1 MKMFE
6 KTDDKGM
13 VLYISKL
20 DYIKEEM
27 NDFMLALYSEKR
39 ENEGRKKPLPIEW
52 NTRIYNRLE
61 TVLLKA
67 EKPIPNGEALDITAE
82 QFYQYYNEYCDLCC
96 WIEDCL
102 SISYYK
108 NKPEFCAYCAI
119 TGEAFET
126 IRMNGDYH
134 QVEALNDIDTR
145 IANSIVMAAENAEVK
160 AKPAEFRLTSKNPLG
175 HRIQT
180 TTSKE
185 PVIAIPITENSF
197 APLSEIMP
205 AKFPSTPKQK
215 QLKGD
220 EE

>member
-39 ENEGRKKPLPIEW
+39 ENGERKKPLPIEW

-67 EKPIPNGEALDITAE
+67 ERPIPNGEALDITAE

-119 TGEAFET
+119 TGEAFEN
-126 IRMNGDYH
+126 IRLNGDYH

-160 AKPAEFRLTSKNPLG
+160 AKPAEFRLTAKSSIG

-180 TTSKE
+180 TTAKE
-185 PVIAIPITENSF
+185 PVVVVPITENSF
-197 APLSEIMP
+197 APLAEIAPPKM
-205 AKFPSTPKQK
+205 PKQK
-215 QLKGD
+215 QLKGSD
-220 EE
+220 DAE

>member
-13 VLYISKL
+13 VIYISKL

-39 ENEGRKKPLPIEW
+39 DNEERKKPLPIEW
-52 NTRIYNRLE
+52 KPRVFHRLSS
-61 TVLLKA
+61 VLQKA
-67 EKPIPNGEALDITAE
+67 ERPIPNGEALNITAE
-82 QFYQYYNEYCDLCC
+82 QFYQYYDEYCELCC

-102 SISYYK
+102 SISYYE
-108 NKPEFCAYCAI
+108 NKPEFCAYCGI
-119 TGEAFET
+119 TGEAFEN
-126 IRMNGDYH
+126 IRMNGDRY
-134 QVEALNDIDTR
+134 QMECLNDIDVK
-145 IANSIVMAAENAEVK
+145 ISNSFAMGAENGEIK
-160 AKPAEFRLTSKNPLG
+160 AKPAEFRLTAKSPIG

-180 TTSKE
+180 TTAKE
-185 PVIAIPITENSF
+185 PVVVVPITENSF
-197 APLSEIMP
+197 APLAEIAPPKM
-205 AKFPSTPKQK
+205 PKQK